1 MARLWHTA
9 ILMNWKPIFEYIPLE
24 SQIEKFQNEYYKSI
38 SDSHIAGESTPFI
51 EFILEQ
57 IDHILDELVVQVKGD
72 NEGLSECVRRLL
84 EVMEYDISYTANEI
98 MEKLEIKSKEN
109 FRKNYIN
116 PALSMGMVEMTIPDK
131 RNSKNQRYIKR

>member
-1 MARLWHTA
+1 
-9 ILMNWKPIFEYIPLE
+9 
-24 SQIEKFQNEYYKSI
+24 
-38 SDSHIAGESTPFI
+38 
-51 EFILEQ
+51 
-57 IDHILDELVVQVKGD
+57 
-72 NEGLSECVRRLL
+72 
-84 EVMEYDISYTANEI
+84 MEYDISYTANEI